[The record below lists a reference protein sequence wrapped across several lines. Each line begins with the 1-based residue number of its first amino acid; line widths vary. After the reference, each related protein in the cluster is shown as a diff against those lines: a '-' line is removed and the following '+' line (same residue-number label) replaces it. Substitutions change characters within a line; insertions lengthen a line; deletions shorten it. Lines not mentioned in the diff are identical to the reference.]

1 MQEEK
6 RRILTKEKLREQ
18 FMRSMKVELILVI
31 ILFVF
36 VVGLMAGL
44 TVLVYWQM
52 PIAWFIWG
60 PLILLDV
67 GLAIL
72 WVLKVVVPIVKGLR
86 YIIPGRFYVVEDKL
100 VGVGEDEVVRRRG
113 AGKHGGYYTIDMLY
127 FEGYGSIPEDQGK
140 RGYGPIGSMFY
151 LVILEDDQH
160 TIHTF
165 YSSQLY
171 CYKS

>member
-6 RRILTKEKLREQ
+6 RRILNKEKLREQ

-60 PLILLDV
+60 PLILLDI
-67 GLAIL
+67 GMAIL
-72 WVLKVVVPIVKGLR
+72 GVAKDLMPIIKGRR
-86 YIIPGRFYVVEDKL
+86 YIARGYFHVVEDTL

-127 FEGYGSIPEDQGK
+127 FESYGCIPEDQGK

>member
-18 FMRSMKVELILVI
+18 FMRSMRIELIATMIGIVMVEGML
-31 ILFVF
+31 
-36 VVGLMAGL
+36 AGL
-44 TVLVYWQM
+44 TALAYHQM
-52 PIAWFIWG
+52 PSLWMIWG
-60 PLILLDV
+60 ALLLLDV

-72 WVLKVVVPIVKGLR
+72 WVLKVFVPIVKGLR
-86 YIIPGRFYVVEDKL
+86 YIVPGRFYVVEDTL